1 MKITLI
7 GTLPPI
13 KALSPYCYHLA
24 DALSKKVDL
33 DFFNFKNSLP
43 ESLYHGGMTE
53 KKNEKIQTP
62 NLKIKTIIN
71 WWNPFSWIKVGIV
84 VKGDIVHVQH
94 WSLYSGLIY
103 CFILPITKLRGK
115 KNVLTIHNITPH
127 TDDFLTKFFDKMINK
142 IILPYTNHIIV
153 HNKRNRNKF
162 FELYSIDKKIVTII
176 SHGSI
181 MPYNKIKNISKT
193 DARKKLNISPEKKV
207 ILFFGYI
214 WDYKGLDILLSSSK
228 IIKEKIKNYL
238 LLIAG
243 QPLKDWKKYDKI
255 ILKDNLN
262 EIILKKLEYIS
273 DSEIEYYFSSSDLV
287 VLPYKKHPFDTHGGV
302 GALALSFNKPILV
315 TDVGGLP
322 EYVKNN
328 KVVVEPNNEKELAEK
343 IIFVLENKALL
354 KKLSNDS
361 KLLSKELS
369 WDKIAD
375 QTIEIYTK
383 T

>member
-1 MKITLI
+1 
-7 GTLPPI
+7 
-13 KALSPYCYHLA
+13 
-24 DALSKKVDL
+24 
-33 DFFNFKNSLP
+33 
-43 ESLYHGGMTE
+43 
-53 KKNEKIQTP
+53 
-62 NLKIKTIIN
+62 
-71 WWNPFSWIKVGIV
+71 
-84 VKGDIVHVQH
+84 
-94 WSLYSGLIY
+94 
-103 CFILPITKLRGK
+103 
-115 KNVLTIHNITPH
+115 
-127 TDDFLTKFFDKMINK
+127 
-142 IILPYTNHIIV
+142 
-153 HNKRNRNKF
+153 
-162 FELYSIDKKIVTII
+162 VTII

-262 EIILKKLEYIS
+262 EIIQKKLEYIS

-328 KVVVEPNNEKELAEK
+328 KVVVEPNNEKKLAEK
-343 IIFVLENKALL
+343 IISVLENKALL